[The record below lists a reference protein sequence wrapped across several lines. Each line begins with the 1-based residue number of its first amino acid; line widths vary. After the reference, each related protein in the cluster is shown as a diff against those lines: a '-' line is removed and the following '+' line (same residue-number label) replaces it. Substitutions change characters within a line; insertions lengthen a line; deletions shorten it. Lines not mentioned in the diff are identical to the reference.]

1 MRLTRRDIQNA
12 IKNDGSLRRDGG
24 RFADSKEVLENLAKG
39 GVDTPYAC
47 RDEPLPSK
55 PADETDPILPTHVGM
70 NPLASPSPGPPPR
83 PLNTG
88 IDFNLISFGPRL
100 KHYCFR
106 LEACVASERL
116 GAMRHGEG
124 VWGRGQD
131 QKIPPLQNCP
141 G

>member
-88 IDFNLISFGPRL
+88 IAFEYSLRSYPCL

-106 LEACVASERL
+106 LEACVASESL
-116 GAMRHGEG
+116 GSMRNGEG
-124 VWGRGQD
+124 F
-131 QKIPPLQNCP
+131 
-141 G
+141 